1 MRDGN
6 VETKRKETFQSNIP
20 GLVEKSKDGVGTI
33 SIEDEIG
40 EIEDELLDAFG
51 IRGW

>member
-6 VETKRKETFQSNIP
+6 VETRRKETFQSNVP
-20 GLVEKSKDGVGTI
+20 GLVDRSKNGGGVV
-33 SIEDEIG
+33 SIEDDVS
-40 EIEDELLDAFG
+40 EIEDELFDAFG